1 MISFIR
7 AVEMSIKPPF
17 KFFIGIIGYE
27 MGACK
32 KEWCCNSL
40 SKAKAIGENIF
51 LETGK
56 RTAIYNVHYKDGKWE
71 TRAGWLSSRI
81 LELDS
86 GGAWFNPYSDFLI
99 HTAFLWH
106 YNVYEWDKER
116 YKKLR
121 CMFLTKQELEWEY
134 VKKELN
140 LVPNEQK
147 KSDDFKKDVKRAS
160 KNLERAWDKFILAED
175 ELTMVMQKKY
185 PNIRAKYAV
194 FDRMI
199 MFSDESVEGD
209 EKEFQSLE
217 EVEKYYA
224 KK

>member
-1 MISFIR
+1 M
-7 AVEMSIKPPF
+7 
-17 KFFIGIIGYE
+17 
-27 MGACK
+27 
-32 KEWCCNSL
+32 
-40 SKAKAIGENIF
+40 
-51 LETGK
+51 
-56 RTAIYNVHYKDGKWE
+56 
-71 TRAGWLSSRI
+71 
-81 LELDS
+81 
-86 GGAWFNPYSDFLI
+86 
-99 HTAFLWH
+99 
-106 YNVYEWDKER
+106 
-116 YKKLR
+116 
-121 CMFLTKQELEWEY
+121 
-134 VKKELN
+134 
-140 LVPNEQK
+140 
-147 KSDDFKKDVKRAS
+147 KRAS